1 MAMYICKHPIPRHSP
16 VHDCE
21 STFWLIIWVVCF
33 VTLKTT
39 KDKRVKEEII
49 RRFIN
54 AMRPVSW
61 KVEESA
67 AGKRALLA
75 ILIGPGV
82 KKAMPVAFHPFIP
95 VLRELGRFV
104 LAYHEKS
111 EEYHELGRTFT
122 QNQAE
127 VCLESY
133 IKVIE
138 ENMPKETSWDYINTG
153 VVETKY
159 EEIREI
165 IIADQ

>member
-1 MAMYICKHPIPRHSP
+1 MGMYICRHTKPRHSP

-21 STFWLIIWVVCF
+21 STFWLVVWVICF
-33 VTLKTT
+33 ITFRIKKVKG
-39 KDKRVKEEII
+39 VKEDIVI
-49 RRFIN
+49 WFIK

-111 EEYHELGRTFT
+111 EEYHELERTFT

-159 EEIREI
+159 EDERKI